1 MKYTIVILID
11 FIGHPSLGDQYTN
24 DRRYSEL
31 LKFATSKNLD
41 KDNIVFVTNQRPGHE
56 LPNMRNIYS
65 HKLFEILSMLYVAD
79 YKVIYTHPEESIS
92 NIINKIKDNKDLKW
106 DIKEYNTQVIIG
118 GCNLGG
124 CVINAKP
131 MSAVFWQLKG
141 YKTTIHL
148 PLCAEYE
155 QPGTNQVEK
164 IYRSIE
170 QLFHFTKEY
179 KAFGIEYCT
188 DFHRLKMTY
197 KGA

>member
-1 MKYTIVILID
+1 M
-11 FIGHPSLGDQYTN
+11 N
-24 DRRYSEL
+24 
-31 LKFATSKNLD
+31 
-41 KDNIVFVTNQRPGHE
+41 
-56 LPNMRNIYS
+56 
-65 HKLFEILSMLYVAD
+65 
-79 YKVIYTHPEESIS
+79 
-92 NIINKIKDNKDLKW
+92 W

-155 QPGTNQVEK
+155 QPGANQIEK
-164 IYRSIE
+164 VYRSIE

-188 DFHRLKMTY
+188 DFHRLKMAY
-197 KGA
+197 KGLDNIDK

>member
-1 MKYTIVILID
+1 MKYTIVMLID
-11 FIGHPSLGDQYTN
+11 FIGHPLLGDQYTN
-24 DRRYSEL
+24 GRRYSEL
-31 LKFATSKNLD
+31 LKFATCSNLD
-41 KDNIVFVTNQRPGHE
+41 KDNIVFVTNERPEHNEFSE
-56 LPNMRNIYS
+56 L
-65 HKLFEILSMLYVAD
+65 LAMLHGAGYDIV
-79 YKVIYTHPEESIS
+79 YTSSEEQIP
-92 NIINKIKDNKDLKW
+92 NIIEKVEDHMNW

-155 QPGTNQVEK
+155 QPGANQIEK
-164 IYRSIE
+164 VYRSIE

-188 DFHRLKMTY
+188 DFHRLKMAY
-197 KGA
+197 KGLDNIDK

>member
-1 MKYTIVILID
+1 MKYTIVMLID

-31 LKFATSKNLD
+31 LKFATSKNID
-41 KDNIVFVTNQRPGHE
+41 KDKIVFVTNERPGHD
-56 LPNMRNIYS
+56 
-65 HKLFEILSMLYVAD
+65 KLFEILTMLSVAN
-79 YKVIYTHPEESIS
+79 YKIIYTPPEESIS
-92 NIINKIKDNKDLKW
+92 NIINKIQDHKDLLW

-141 YKTTIHL
+141 YKTTIHF

-155 QPGTNQVEK
+155 QPGINQVEK
-164 IYRSIE
+164 VYRSIE